1 MALLRGTLRPALT
14 GRKELTEK
22 SQSGEFEV
30 PQDPESPIVHPTW
43 RRNEAE
49 HRNRS
54 TTCWGGNHGVD
65 AEGAETPKGVE
76 STSEKKSCVV
86 KGSNELS
93 GPQPDGEMEAEAE
106 EKRRLTEQ
114 TLQLDPGPTQRALG
128 RAPEHPHKRSGLTN
142 WTFPCLRSDQALAKK
157 RIPRSG

>member
-14 GRKELTEK
+14 GRKELTEE

-30 PQDPESPIVHPTW
+30 PQNPELPIVRPTW

-49 HRNRS
+49 RQSQS
-54 TTCWGGNHGVD
+54 TTCWGGNHGDD
-65 AEGAETPKGVE
+65 AEGAETPKEVA
-76 STSEKKSCVV
+76 SYLWRKSCIV
-86 KGSNELS
+86 KGSDNPT

-106 EKRRLTEQ
+106 EKRRLTVQ

-128 RAPEHPHKRSGLTN
+128 WAPEHPHKREKLV
-142 WTFPCLRSDQALAKK
+142 
-157 RIPRSG
+157 RINKLDFSL